1 MNLELRFKELS
12 HFLQNWSNFID
23 LEPIR
28 KYPNHIVPQIEDW
41 IREVKEASEY
51 ELIELEN
58 SFLFQTENKNFQE
71 FLSKIKSLIHFNS
84 PIKKPSTLEFT
95 TKMKEKKRHEIEI
108 IASLLDGIDKV
119 NFIDIGGG
127 AGYLTENLVNNRE
140 RFSFSI
146 DMNKKLQESGAK
158 RINQNS
164 EQNFKKVEFLLNN
177 FGEDPYPLITGRFQ
191 DNYVIGLHSCGDLS
205 PHLLQYTV
213 SNKIK
218 SVLSLG
224 CCYHKLTDQYNLSSL
239 AQVSGL
245 SLTKNSFNLAT
256 RGYSYQTLAGLK
268 RKIKI
273 RKYRYGLHLYLF
285 SLGHHNF
292 IPTGRTNLADYDK
305 IFSEYA
311 SIYAGELIKSSTD
324 AEAFYKKDES
334 QIEIKDIIAID
345 LIRGLFGRVIEAYLT
360 VDRALYLKENGYQVQ
375 IAELFDRKL
384 SPRSLAIQAHL
395 P

>member
-1 MNLELRFKELS
+1 
-12 HFLQNWSNFID
+12 
-23 LEPIR
+23 
-28 KYPNHIVPQIEDW
+28 
-41 IREVKEASEY
+41 
-51 ELIELEN
+51 
-58 SFLFQTENKNFQE
+58 
-71 FLSKIKSLIHFNS
+71 
-84 PIKKPSTLEFT
+84 
-95 TKMKEKKRHEIEI
+95 MKEKKRHEIEI

-334 QIEIKDIIAID
+334 QMEIKDIIAID

-375 IAELFDRKL
+375 IKELFDRKL